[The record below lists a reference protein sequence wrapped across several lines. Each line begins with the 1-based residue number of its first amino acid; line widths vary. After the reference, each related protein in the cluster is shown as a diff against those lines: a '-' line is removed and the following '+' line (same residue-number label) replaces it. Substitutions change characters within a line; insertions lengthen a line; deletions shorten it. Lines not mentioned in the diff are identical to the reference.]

1 MPSPSIVPDVAP
13 LDQLHL
19 QRMTLGDA
27 ALEREVLALFTA
39 QATGLITRLATWP
52 DDAAA
57 LAHKLKGSARGI
69 GAFAVA
75 DAASELETVLTHGGD
90 ASLALWAL
98 DLAVK
103 AASEAIGERLKRC

>member
-1 MPSPSIVPDVAP
+1 MPSPSIVPEAAP
-13 LDQLHL
+13 IDHQHL
-19 QRMTLGDA
+19 QRMTLGDE
-27 ALEREVLALFTA
+27 ALEREVLALFIA
-39 QATGLITRLATWP
+39 QAKGLIARLTEWP

-69 GAFAVA
+69 GAFTVA